1 MKYSHYLMGS
11 FLFGAAATLVYKK
24 VKHELQPPVKQS
36 QPSYTGPV
44 PPVIPPPVPKRRLPH
59 SPANW
64 RN

>member
-1 MKYSHYLMGS
+1 MRIPNYLFGS
-11 FLFGAAATLVYKK
+11 FLAGAAAMTIYKK
-24 VKHELQPPVKQS
+24 LKAGLER
-36 QPSYTGPV
+36 PSYTGPV